1 MTTAASRTLVVL
13 TALAGSAEPLSI
25 SQLAARTRIARASL
39 GRLLESL
46 QASKAVAVDDAGRY
60 RATLRVLE
68 PAMAV
73 LAQSRIREV
82 SFPYMIELSSSV
94 GYEVTLGLYEFP
106 EVIFI
111 ESVFV
116 IGSRVSS
123 RLNYQSK
130 PLLVSH
136 TGRIMVAF
144 APGPTKEALLAEAAD
159 HPDPANLA
167 DAASLRRELSQI
179 REDGYIA
186 YDRNQD
192 VGSPTLVAIPI
203 FDRSEHAVAALTV
216 TRSTA
221 LDASFLHDVLP
232 KAQDL
237 TNRIST
243 ELGSHRV
250 GRVVGI

>member
-1 MTTAASRTLVVL
+1 MTTAAGRTLTVL
-13 TALAGSAEPLSI
+13 TALAGSDDPLSI
-25 SQLAARTRIARASL
+25 SQLAARTKIARASL

-46 QASKAVAVDDAGRY
+46 QASQAVAVDDAGRY

-68 PAMAV
+68 PAAAV
-73 LAQSRIREV
+73 LAQSRVREL

-106 EVIFI
+106 DVIFI

-116 IGSRVSS
+116 IGNRVSS
-123 RLNYQSK
+123 RLYYQSK
-130 PLLVSH
+130 ALLVSH

-144 APGPTKEALLAEAAD
+144 APEPVQEALLAEAAD
-159 HPDPANLA
+159 HRDPANPV
-167 DAASLRRELSQI
+167 DGASLRRELSQI

-186 YDRNQD
+186 YDRNQE

-203 FDRSEHAVAALTV
+203 FDRTEHAVAALTV

-221 LDASFLHDVLP
+221 LDAGFLHDVLP
-232 KAQDL
+232 KAQDI

-243 ELGSHRV
+243 ELGSRRV
-250 GRVVGI
+250 GRAVGI